1 MTPRVELVQLG
12 AATLRALADG
22 DLAAADRSAPVPLTA
37 YLAGPECRG
46 VWALRAVQVVED
58 PRSAGWVTRIVWDPE
73 RRLAV
78 GRAGYHGPP
87 DGTGMVEVGYSID
100 PQFRR
105 QGYARAALLALL
117 DRAEREPGVTTVRA
131 SISPG
136 NVASRNLVLSHG
148 FLEVGEQED
157 DEDGLEIVY
166 EVPAAPGPAVA
177 PIDPR

>member
-1 MTPRVELVQLG
+1 MTPRVELVQLD
-12 AATLRALADG
+12 ATTLQALADG

-37 YLAGPECRG
+37 YLGGPECRG
-46 VWALRAVQVVED
+46 VWARRAVQVVEE
-58 PRSAGWVTRIVWDPE
+58 RHSAGWVTRIVWDPE
-73 RRLAV
+73 RSTAV

-105 QGYARAALLALL
+105 QGYARAALLELL
-117 DRAEREPGVTTVRA
+117 ARAEAEPGVTTVRA

-148 FLEVGEQED
+148 FVEVGQQED
-157 DEDGLEIVY
+157 EEDGLEIVY
-166 EVPAAPGPAVA
+166 EVTVA
-177 PIDPR
+177 R